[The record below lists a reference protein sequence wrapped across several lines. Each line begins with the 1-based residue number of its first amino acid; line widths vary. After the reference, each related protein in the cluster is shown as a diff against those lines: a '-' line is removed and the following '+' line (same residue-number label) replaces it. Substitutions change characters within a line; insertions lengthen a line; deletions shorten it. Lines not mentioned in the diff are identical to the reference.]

1 MKRSILIFTVLLFNV
16 FNVTAQRSYTAV
28 ETSGEAPRIDGKID
42 AIWDLAPWTDDFTQY
57 EPYNGK
63 KPSQKTAFKILYDN
77 NNLYF
82 LIRCYDT
89 EPDKIENRLSRRDN
103 FEGDWVA
110 VGIDS
115 YDDNLTAFA
124 FSASASGVKG
134 DVKFSNDD
142 NMDATW
148 DAKWYLKTSID
159 EEGWIAE
166 MRIPFNQLRFSESL
180 KHKWGLQVIRKIFRK
195 QETSVWNP
203 VSKEVSGWVSHFGE
217 LKGIDNINPKKE
229 VELIPYVMGNLETG
243 EKEEGNPFATGHT
256 WNYSAGLDGKIAV
269 TNDLTLNFTVNPDF
283 GQVEA
288 DPSEVNLSAFETYFQ
303 EKRPFFIE
311 GNNIFSFPVSAGG
324 GPYDR
329 ESLFYSRRIGR
340 APHYYPSLSENEY
353 AKINNTTRILG
364 AFKLSGKTKNGW
376 SIGVMESLTNKET
389 ALIDSLGHRHRETVE
404 PMTNFFN
411 TRIQKDLKGGNTIVG
426 GMITATNRFINDST
440 LMFLPDA
447 AYTGGLDFTQ
457 YWKNRAYKLSAKVV
471 ASSVSGSREAITD
484 LQRAPQRY
492 FQKPDGKNSV
502 DSTLKLL
509 QGTGGS
515 FEVAKIGKGHWRY
528 GIRSTW
534 LNPKLEINDQGYLFV
549 SDLIKESVW
558 GSYEIWEP
566 FSIFRMM
573 EFNVSQWSGWD
584 FSFRNTF
591 TGLYFGFDT
600 QFKNYWSFSAGMHRS
615 GYELNRHELRGGPSL
630 LVPGGWNYRF
640 NIGTNESKKLAVGLH
655 VGFGHGD
662 QDARNSFNVG
672 MGAYYQP
679 FSFLQVSM
687 KPVYSNE
694 RTDLIYVGT
703 YDVNNE
709 TVYLTSS
716 IIRNVARID
725 FRFNV
730 YLNPDLSIQY
740 WGQPFY
746 FSGDYYNFKKV
757 TNPEQKDFKSQFYQY
772 TGNEIVYD
780 NESDLYSIDDNGDGN
795 ADYSFGNPDF
805 SFAEFRSNL
814 VMRWEY
820 QPGSV
825 LYFVW
830 SQGGSGYSDE
840 GIFDFD
846 NAMDLFGN
854 WSDDNVFLVKFS
866 YRISM

>member
-1 MKRSILIFTVLLFNV
+1 MKKIILIFIVLVNAVNL
-16 FNVTAQRSYTAV
+16 TAQRSYTAV
-28 ETSGEAPRIDGKID
+28 EVKGKTPHIDGKID
-42 AIWDLAPWTDDFTQY
+42 AVWDMAPWSDNFTQY

-63 KPSQKTAFKILYDN
+63 KPSQETAFKILYDD
-77 NNLYF
+77 NNLYV

-110 VGIDS
+110 VAIDS

-124 FSASASGVKG
+124 FSSTASGVKG

-142 NMDATW
+142 KMDATW

-159 EEGWIAE
+159 DKGWIAE
-166 MRIPFNQLRFSESL
+166 MRIPFNQLRFSKSK
-180 KHKWGLQVIRKIFRK
+180 KHKWGLQVVRKIFRK

-203 VSKEVSGWVSHFGE
+203 VSKEMSGWVSHFGE
-217 LKGIDNINPKKE
+217 LNGIDNINPKKE

-269 TNDLTLNFTVNPDF
+269 TNDLTLNFTINPDF

-288 DPSEVNLSAFETYFQ
+288 DPSEVNLTAFETYFQ

-311 GNNIFSFPVSAGG
+311 GNNIFSFPISAGA

-329 ESLFYSRRIGR
+329 ERLFYSRRIGR
-340 APHYYPSLSENEY
+340 APHYYPSLSQNEY
-353 AKINNTTRILG
+353 AKVSNTTRILG

-376 SIGVMESLTNKET
+376 SVGVMESLTNKET
-389 ALIDSLGHRHRETVE
+389 ALIDSLGHRRRETVE

-411 TRIQKDLKGGNTIVG
+411 TRIQKDLKGGNTIIG

-457 YWKNRAYKLSAKVV
+457 YWKNRAYKVTAKVV
-471 ASSVSGSREAITD
+471 GSSVSGSTEAITG
-484 LQRAPQRY
+484 LQTAPQRY
-492 FQKPDGKNSV
+492 FQKPDGNNSV

-515 FEVAKIGKGHWRY
+515 FEAAKIGEGHWRF

-549 SDLIKESVW
+549 SDMIKGSGWV
-558 GSYEIWEP
+558 SYEIWEP
-566 FSIFRMM
+566 FSIFRSMD
-573 EFNVSQWSGWD
+573 FKVSQWNGWD
-584 FSFRNTF
+584 YSFRKTF
-591 TGLYFGFDT
+591 SGIYMGMET
-600 QFKNYWSFSAGMHRS
+600 QFKNYWSFSIGVNRS

-630 LVPGGWNYRF
+630 LEPGGWHARF
-640 NIGTNESKKLAVGLH
+640 NVGTNESKKLFAGLH
-655 VGFGHGD
+655 LGFGGGD
-662 QDARNSFNVG
+662 QNTRNSFNVG
-672 MGAYYQP
+672 MAAYYQP
-679 FSFLQVSM
+679 FSFMQVSI
-687 KPVYSNE
+687 KPTYSYE

-703 YDVNNE
+703 YDVDNGK
-709 TVYLTSS
+709 VYLTSS

-746 FSGDYYNFKKV
+746 FSGDYSGFKKV
-757 TNPEQKDFKSQFYQY
+757 VNPERKNFESQFYRY
-772 TGNEIVYD
+772 SGAELVYD
-780 NESDLYSIDDNGDGN
+780 PESDMYSVDDNGDGT
-795 ADYSFGNPDF
+795 ADFSFGNPDF

-830 SQGGSGYSDE
+830 SQGGAGYSGE
-840 GIFDFD
+840 GIFDY
-846 NAMDLFGN
+846 NHAMDLFGN
-854 WSDDNVFLVKFS
+854 WSDNNVFLVKFS